1 MASDPPPSPS
11 AASVAASEDEY
22 VRLKVCIFVLLFRR
36 CVLVAFEHLRR
47 LSPLTHY
54 HIHIHFCFVVP
65 KLELASTRAATD
77 TARIQARQLISQRD
91 ALREDAAK
99 NRAEAEEHKLIL
111 KETKDSNEKLKSQI
125 KTAEEEKDDLL
136 NRIKEKKSGS

>member
-1 MASDPPPSPS
+1 M
-11 AASVAASEDEY
+11 
-22 VRLKVCIFVLLFRR
+22 R
-36 CVLVAFEHLRR
+36 
-47 LSPLTHY
+47 
-54 HIHIHFCFVVP
+54 

-91 ALREDAAK
+91 ALREDATK

-136 NRIKEKKSGS
+136 DRIKEKKSGS